1 MLKYPISYIDFEGNQ
16 KTRDFYFNLTRGEI
30 LKIHMSIPGGID
42 GFIERLNDEPSV
54 SDVIEVF
61 EKIVLASYGKRTTD
75 NKYIKSKEI
84 SEEFS
89 ASDAYSELLIK
100 FIENEDDFVNKFL
113 QGVMNVTPEELKK
126 LSETPE
132 LNTIKE
138 SLPADL

>member
-1 MLKYPISYIDFEGNQ
+1 MLKHQIEYVDFEGNK

-54 SDVIEVF
+54 TDILEVF
-61 EKIVLASYGKRTTD
+61 ERIVLASYGKRTTD

-84 SEEFS
+84 SEEFA
-89 ASDAYSELLIK
+89 ASDAYSELLLK
-100 FIENEDDFVNKFL
+100 FIDNEDDFVNKFL
-113 QGVMNVTPEELKK
+113 QGVMNVTPDELKK

-132 LNTIKE
+132 LNAKE